1 MFRSHDWAWWSLI
14 GTGIL
19 MFLMEAPNWS
29 LFVFDHYQPS
39 ILRVDPG
46 IVSNGLDVI
55 ASILARWVHFCHLM
69 FPVVYTLLH
78 IFIFGMMIQKIWCVY
93 FPAASFSPFKSCQRL
108 DKPKN
113 RLRWEETKKTD
124 WCLVGNG
131 MGLLLIVIM
140 DHSRKF
146 PAFSTGTNTWDTI
159 DTTLFMWK
167 LQISGLLG
175 HTLLSRPAGSRVQEQ
190 MNFKSLGKTILSQMI
205 SQGQTTFLSSI
216 YF

>member
-1 MFRSHDWAWWSLI
+1 M
-14 GTGIL
+14 GG
-19 MFLMEAPNWS
+19 N
-29 LFVFDHYQPS
+29 
-39 ILRVDPG
+39 
-46 IVSNGLDVI
+46 
-55 ASILARWVHFCHLM
+55 
-69 FPVVYTLLH
+69 
-78 IFIFGMMIQKIWCVY
+78 
-93 FPAASFSPFKSCQRL
+93 
-108 DKPKN
+108 
-113 RLRWEETKKTD
+113 KKTD

-216 YF
+216 YFLYIYIYIELYRYTVHIYIYMCYLSEISFRSSNHILFPLWPNIMAAPQWLASGAGKVGVLVTRARCLKMWHM